1 MLRANNKLYCERE
14 ERLVMETREE
24 LLNGLNDAV
33 SIIRKLGNIQQRLT
47 GVRNQYKS
55 HLPSSKR
62 MKRGGIFFIIAMV
75 VVGEVLVESIG
86 IPTIGA
92 ILGGVGGYFAKKAY
106 YKAQNEK
113 IDDENEE
120 VKKQEQVVLND
131 LQQVQAEYRERVGTW
146 YPESYC
152 SVDAVE
158 FFYNAIKNY
167 RADNMKE
174 AINLYETT
182 LHQRRVEDNQQQAIK
197 QQKLNNLLT
206 VGSIAMQAAN
216 VNAIENQTQST
227 LGALRNQTSAV
238 NRNADE
244 LKKIN
249 DKLSTPKWLR

>member
-1 MLRANNKLYCERE
+1 
-14 ERLVMETREE
+14 METREE

-47 GVRNQYKS
+47 RVRNQYKP
-55 HLPSSKR
+55 HLPSSKG
-62 MKRGGIFFIIAMV
+62 MIRGGICFVIVMAL
-75 VVGEVLVESIG
+75 VGEALIGSIG
-86 IPTIGA
+86 ISFIGA
-92 ILGGVGGYFAKKAY
+92 ILGGVGGYFAKTY
-106 YKAQNEK
+106 FYKVRNEK

-131 LQQVQAEYRERVGTW
+131 LQKVQVEYRERLGTW

-158 FFYNAIKNY
+158 FFHNAIKNY

-206 VGSIAMQAAN
+206 VGSIAMQAVNA
-216 VNAIENQTQST
+216 NAIENQTQST
-227 LGALRNQTSAV
+227 LGALRNQTSAM